1 MSVSVPVGID
11 LGSGK
16 TTLGVARNRG
26 IDIVVNEVSNRATP
40 SLVAFGPKCRF
51 LGEAAKSQETSNL
64 KNTVSSLKRLV
75 GRREDDPG
83 IVRERA
89 FNGAT
94 LEPVNGETGVK
105 VSYLGKPAE
114 FTFTQLT
121 AMYLGKMRSTLLQ
134 DTKGNI
140 NDVVIAVP
148 SYFVDAQRRA
158 VADAAVIAGL
168 NPVRIVND
176 VSAAAIG
183 HGVFR
188 TDLPEDSYK
197 KIAIVDIGYSDYTVS
212 IVALKKGEGK
222 VLGTSCERNFG
233 GRDLDLVIT
242 QHFAREFASKYKID
256 VASNPKA
263 FGRVVA
269 QSEKLKKILSANT
282 SGMFNVESLMN
293 DIDVSSSL
301 TREDLESYLADS
313 LAHIKDPVAQALSQ
327 AGLTPDD
334 LDAIEL
340 IGGCTRV
347 PSIKQKISEAFGGK
361 PLSYTMNQDEAV
373 ARGAAF
379 LCAAHSPTVR
389 VRPFKFEDINNHSV
403 TFKWDKTED
412 EDTDSLEVFPLG
424 SPFPVTKVVTL
435 FRKQD
440 FEIEAFYT
448 HPHHIEE
455 GISPHV
461 GKWSIK
467 GVKPAS
473 NGDAVAVKLKLR
485 QDPSGLYTVE
495 SAYTAEE
502 QVVQEPVEGSEEG
515 ETKEVKK
522 WVKKDDLTIE
532 HFAPILSP
540 EQRDLLLEAESKMA
554 AEDKLVADTEDRK
567 NALEEYIYDIRD
579 KVEGPLAEFASEEE
593 KEKLFNMAME
603 TEDWLYGDG
612 EDASKGQYVAKYDEL
627 AALGNLIK
635 GRKTSKEEEQRQAA
649 RAKQE
654 AEQQRKMAEKM
665 QEQKAAREAEQA
677 KKAEQEKETAGNDE
691 EMPDAQ

>member
-40 SLVAFGPKCRF
+40 SIVAFGPRCRF
-51 LGEAAKSQETSNL
+51 LGEAAKSQETSNV
-64 KNTVSSLKRLV
+64 KNTVGSLKRLV
-75 GRREDDPG
+75 GRSGDDPA
-83 IVRERA
+83 VVEERA

-94 LEPVNGETGVK
+94 IQPVNGEAGVK
-105 VSYLGKPAE
+105 VNYLGSPSE

-121 AMYLGKMRSTLLQ
+121 AMYLNKLRTTLLQ

-148 SYFVDAQRRA
+148 SYFVDVQRRA
-158 VADAAVIAGL
+158 VVDAAIIAGL

-176 VSAAAIG
+176 ISAAAIG

-197 KIAIVDIGYSDYTVS
+197 KIAVVDIGYSDYTVS

-222 VLGTSCERNFG
+222 VLGTSYERNFG
-233 GRDLDLVIT
+233 GRDIDLVIS
-242 QHFAREFASKYKID
+242 QHFARDFAGKYKID
-256 VASNPKA
+256 VTSNPKA

-301 TREDLESYLADS
+301 SREDLENYLADS
-313 LAHIKDPVAQALSQ
+313 LEHIKEPISRALEQ
-327 AGLTPDD
+327 AGLKAED
-334 LDAIEL
+334 LDAVEL
-340 IGGCTRV
+340 IGGSTRV

-389 VRPFKFEDINNHSV
+389 VRPFKFEDLNNHGV

-412 EDTDSLEVFPLG
+412 EDTDSLEVFPVG
-424 SPFPVTKVVTL
+424 SSFPVTKVVTL

-440 FEIEAFYT
+440 FEITASYT
-448 HPHHIEE
+448 HPEQLDQ
-455 GISPHV
+455 GIPPHV
-461 GKWSIK
+461 GKWAIK
-467 GVKPAS
+467 GVKPAA
-473 NGDAVAVKLKLR
+473 NGEAVAVKLKLR
-485 QDPSGLYTVE
+485 QDPSGLYIVE

-502 QVVQEPVEGSEEG
+502 QTVQEPVEGSEEG

-522 WVKKDDLTIE
+522 WVKKDDLVIE
-532 HFAPILSP
+532 HFAPVLSP
-540 EQRDLLLEAESKMA
+540 EQREKLLELESKMA
-554 AEDKLVADTEDRK
+554 SEDKLVADTEDRK

-579 KVEGPLAEFASEEE
+579 KLEGPLAPFASEEE
-593 KEKLFNMAME
+593 KEKLLNLAME
-603 TEDWLYGDG
+603 TEEWLYGDG
-612 EDASKGQYVAKYDEL
+612 DDATKGQYVAKYDEL
-627 AALGNLIK
+627 AAIGNLIK
-635 GRKTSKEEEQRQAA
+635 GRKTSKEEEERQAV

-654 AEQQRKMAEKM
+654 AEQQRKMAQKM

-677 KKAEQEKETAGNDE
+677 KTSEKESAEKKDE
-691 EMPDAQ
+691 DMPDAQ